1 MADQIATADV
11 EALAADI
18 GETIYIEVAKW
29 HLYLADAHLH
39 QSLAE
44 QFCTL
49 LENGLLEEPQILQ
62 VLSDV
67 SVSLGGGKR
76 QLPLIEL
83 LPAQGQQDL
92 MEILTDFRRRLLE
105 SGYDFEHLP

>member
-1 MADQIATADV
+1 MADQIATVDV

-18 GETIYIEVAKW
+18 GEKIYIDVAKW
-29 HLYLADAHLH
+29 HLFLSDAHLH

-44 QFCTL
+44 QFCNL

-67 SVSLGGGKR
+67 SVPLGGGKCK
-76 QLPLIEL
+76 LPLIDL
-83 LPAQGQQDL
+83 MPVAGQQDL
-92 MEILTDFRRRLLE
+92 MGILTDFRHRLEE
-105 SGYDFEHLP
+105 SGYSF

>member
-18 GETIYIEVAKW
+18 GEKIYIDVAKW
-29 HLYLADAHLH
+29 HLFLGDAHLH

-44 QFCTL
+44 QFCNL
-49 LENGLLEEPQILQ
+49 LENGLLEEPQVLQ

-67 SVSLGGGKR
+67 SVPLGGGKR
-76 QLPLIEL
+76 NLPLIDL
-83 LPAQGQQDL
+83 LPPQGQQDL
-92 MEILTDFRRRLLE
+92 MDILTDFRNRLSE
-105 SGYDFEHLP
+105 SGYRF

>member
-1 MADQIATADV
+1 MADQIATVDV

-18 GETIYIEVAKW
+18 GEKIYIDVAKW

-49 LENGLLEEPQILQ
+49 LENGLLGEPQILQ

-67 SVSLGGGKR
+67 SVSLGDGKR

-83 LPAQGQQDL
+83 LPEQGQQDL
-92 MEILTDFRRRLLE
+92 MEILADFRSRLIE
-105 SGYDFEHLP
+105 SGYDF